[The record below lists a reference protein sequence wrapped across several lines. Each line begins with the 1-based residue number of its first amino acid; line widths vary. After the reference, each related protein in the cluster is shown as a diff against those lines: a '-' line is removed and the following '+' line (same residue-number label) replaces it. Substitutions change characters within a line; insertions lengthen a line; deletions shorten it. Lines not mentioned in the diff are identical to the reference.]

1 MIGYDR
7 FPGRS
12 SSYAV
17 MAFPFSGSVPMT
29 YRATQDVVRR
39 VMPLIERLATRSIDK
54 ARLLQYLSARAGVD
68 WGVHDLVADV
78 PTIEAP
84 DDSEQASRLLTFRD
98 RVNGAE
104 HTLRFPVCLI
114 ALPDEI
120 EPLLVEEYKRLAVD
134 RPLTVMA
141 QPLFDYFYRAEF
153 CARCRWRGV
162 EHAQIRR
169 ECLFAGRPIN
179 FEDARPVG

>member
-1 MIGYDR
+1 
-7 FPGRS
+7 
-12 SSYAV
+12 
-17 MAFPFSGSVPMT
+17 MT

-39 VMPLIERLATRSIDK
+39 VMPLIERIATRSVDK

-78 PTIEAP
+78 PTIETP
-84 DDSEQASRLLTFRD
+84 HDSEQASRLLTFRD

-104 HTLRFPVCLI
+104 HTLRYPVCLI

-134 RPLTVMA
+134 RPLTVMV
-141 QPLFDYFYRAEF
+141 QPLFDFFFRDEY
-153 CARCRWRGV
+153 CAHCRWRGI

-169 ECLFAGRPIN
+169 ECLGSRVMVPG
-179 FEDARPVG
+179 DYRCR

>member
-17 MAFPFSGSVPMT
+17 MAFPFPGSVPMT

-78 PTIEAP
+78 PTIETP
-84 DDSEQASRLLTFRD
+84 HDSEQASRLLTFRD

-104 HTLRFPVCLI
+104 HTLRYPVCLI

-134 RPLTVMA
+134 RPLTVMV
-141 QPLFDYFYRAEF
+141 QPLFDFFFRDEY
-153 CARCRWRGV
+153 CAHCRWRGI
-162 EHAQIRR
+162 EHSQIRR

-179 FEDARPVG
+179 FEEAPPVG